1 MMKQKIW
8 MIARPIVR
16 PVAGA
21 MIIVLFYLLRVF
33 PIKKN
38 KVLACV
44 SIGRRYD
51 DNQKFIMEDL
61 QRMSETSLPW
71 QELDG
76 KTVLVTGATGMLA
89 SYVTWLLLYLREH
102 QGRSRGHHEEQPAGN
117 APCIRVGQGQTVDKG
132 CFRLDTRGIW

>member
-1 MMKQKIW
+1 

-51 DNQKFIMEDL
+51 DNQKFIIEDL

-89 SYVTWLLLYLREH
+89 SYVAWLGLIILPVVV
-102 QGRSRGHHEEQPAGN
+102 GSKSVVFGKRS
-117 APCIRVGQGQTVDKG
+117 
-132 CFRLDTRGIW
+132 